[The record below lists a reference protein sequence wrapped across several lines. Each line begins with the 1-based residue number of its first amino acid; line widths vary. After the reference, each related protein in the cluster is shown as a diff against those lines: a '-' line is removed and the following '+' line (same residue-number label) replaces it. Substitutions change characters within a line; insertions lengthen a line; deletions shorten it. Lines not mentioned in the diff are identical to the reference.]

1 MSRLGPELVARAR
14 DLIALYPQPRSAL
27 VPICYLAQ
35 AQDGWVTPEAMEH
48 VAELLDLTPA
58 EVLGTVSFYDMLHTE
73 PVGRHLIGV
82 CTNIACLLNGAY
94 ELMAHAEEH
103 LGARVGTT
111 TSDGEFTLEEVECIA
126 FCDQAP
132 CLQVNYRFFPKVT
145 NERFDALVDDLRSGR
160 LAEVVPVHGLLSR
173 VVREGGLAVPHDVVV
188 AERGVADAAI
198 AERKVVREAAAKAA
212 EEAAKAADQ
221 AAGGGADDGPGHR
234 P

>member
-1 MSRLGPELVARAR
+1 MGRLGSEVVAQAKH
-14 DLIALYPQPRSAL
+14 LIALYPQPRSAL

-73 PVGRHLIGV
+73 PVGRHLIGI

-111 TSDGEFTLEEVECIA
+111 TVDGEFTLEEVECIA

-145 NERFDALVDDLRSGR
+145 NKKFDALVDDLRVGR
-160 LAEVVPVHGLLSR
+160 LAEVVPVHGVLSR
-173 VVREGGLAVPHDVVV
+173 VGREAGLAVPHDVVA
-188 AERGVADAAI
+188 AERGAADAAI
-198 AERKVVREAAAKAA
+198 AERKDAREAAEKAAKAA
-212 EEAAKAADQ
+212 AEVQDKAGAAPDEGQ
-221 AAGGGADDGPGHR
+221 ASR